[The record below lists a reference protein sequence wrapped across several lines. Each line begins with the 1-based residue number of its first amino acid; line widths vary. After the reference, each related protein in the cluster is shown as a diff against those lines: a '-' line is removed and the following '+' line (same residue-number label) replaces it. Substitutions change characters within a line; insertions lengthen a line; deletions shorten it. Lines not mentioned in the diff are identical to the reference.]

1 MEVNIQFKRGT
12 KINLPD
18 SAPNGMPLW
27 CEDTKE
33 LYIGTGSSVVKVNG
47 SDGGETTSKYDL
59 VTSLSES
66 STDMQYPSAKCVY
79 DLIGNIETLLSEV

>member
-33 LYIGTGSSVVKVNG
+33 LYIGNRQQRGKS
-47 SDGGETTSKYDL
+47 
-59 VTSLSES
+59 
-66 STDMQYPSAKCVY
+66 
-79 DLIGNIETLLSEV
+79 

>member
-12 KINLPD
+12 KINLPA

-33 LYIGTGSSVVKVNG
+33 LYIGTGNSIAKVNG
-47 SDGGETTSKYDL
+47 TDSGEISSPYEL
-59 VTSLSES
+59 VTNLSEN
-66 STDMQYPSAKCVY
+66 STDLQDPSAKCVY
-79 DLIGNIETLLSEV
+79 DIIGNIETLLSEV

>member
-12 KINLPD
+12 KINLPA

-33 LYIGTGSSVVKVNG
+33 LYIGTGNSVAKVNG
-47 SDGGETTSKYDL
+47 TYSGETSSPYEL
-59 VTSLSES
+59 VTSLSEN
-66 STDMQYPSAKCVY
+66 STDLQYPSAKCVY
-79 DLIGNIETLLSEV
+79 DIIGNIETLLSEV